1 MLDRIYIAASYPAH
15 KLAKEVANKIKQSGF
30 AEIVSTWHDYP
41 RNENKITE
49 LNKYI
54 DAIDCKKQIRDC
66 DCLLY
71 LSTPDPS
78 KGGKDYELGLA
89 SGMHKKIIYIG
100 KQTHIFTTLYN
111 NTDFLPYTLIED
123 IKSIVERYVTSQ
135 ENIS

>member
-1 MLDRIYIAASYPAH
+1 MDRVYIAASYSAH

-41 RNENKITE
+41 KNENEITE
-49 LNKYI
+49 LDKYI
-54 DAIDCKKQIRDC
+54 GALGCRREIRNC

-100 KQTHIFTTLYN
+100 EQTHIFTTLYN

-123 IKSIVERYVTSQ
+123 IKHIVLNYIGGIV
-135 ENIS
+135 